1 MSQTPLEVM
10 RALFY
15 YINNRMCLITY
26 CRLLFSGSILALDLI
41 EDFLDMI
48 SQAIN
53 KDNDELT
60 KSVSLRSPLNMI
72 HHCYVVKSYAL

>member
-1 MSQTPLEVM
+1 
-10 RALFY
+10 
-15 YINNRMCLITY
+15 MCLITF

-60 KSVSLRSPLNMI
+60 KSVSLCSPLNMI
-72 HHCYVVKSYAL
+72 PHCYVVKSCAL

>member
-1 MSQTPLEVM
+1 
-10 RALFY
+10 
-15 YINNRMCLITY
+15 MCLITF

-60 KSVSLRSPLNMI
+60 KSVSLRSSQYDSSLLCCKELCPLIIREDN
-72 HHCYVVKSYAL
+72 S

>member
-1 MSQTPLEVM
+1 
-10 RALFY
+10 
-15 YINNRMCLITY
+15 MCLITV

-72 HHCYVVKSYAL
+72 PRCYVVKSCAL